1 MQMLLMMLLA
11 IALCYAGMAGLSL
24 AMPRHYSQVST
35 AKLSASRARLLRI
48 ASTMLLIVSLW
59 PAITMWGV
67 VVGIVV
73 WLGLLSVAAL
83 LWVGLLAYWPRF
95 AATKALILALIGV
108 SACIVLWLN

>member
-11 IALCYAGMAGLSL
+11 TALCYAGMAGLSL
-24 AMPRHYSQVST
+24 AMPRHYSQLKA
-35 AKLSASRARLLRI
+35 AKLSASHTRLLRI

-59 PAITMWGV
+59 PAISMWGV

-83 LWVGLLAYWPRF
+83 IWVGLLAYWPRF
-95 AATKALILALIGV
+95 AATKALILALAGL